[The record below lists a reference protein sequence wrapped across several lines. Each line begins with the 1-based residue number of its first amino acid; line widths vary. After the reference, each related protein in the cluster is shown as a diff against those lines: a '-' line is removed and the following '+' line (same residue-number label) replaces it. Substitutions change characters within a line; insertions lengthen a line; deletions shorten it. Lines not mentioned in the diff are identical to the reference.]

1 MWSFKKPVMVDDN
14 TRIVMPLVPFD
25 NKHPLYRAYPLEME
39 DAERFDKEYQIATEI
54 IQDWITQDIVFTRS
68 SNNPIESSLVYQLM
82 NLPICTLA
90 FEEQVQILSDCLRD
104 TRISV
109 ATLRMF
115 DMITRLNTRLSIEF
129 ILVLTG
135 KFLYSVLYGLPQTY
149 AISNQEIHLPDKMD
163 WANLL
168 QAHPWIP
175 FLTIIQKIYDFD
187 ESVRKL
193 QELRSLAKPTSTI
206 ANP

>member
-1 MWSFKKPVMVDDN
+1 MWPFKKPVMVDDN
-14 TRIVMPLVPFD
+14 NKIIMPLLPFD
-25 NKHPLYRAYPLEME
+25 EKHPLYRVYPLKME
-39 DAERFDKEYQIATEI
+39 DAERFDKEYQIATET
-54 IQDWITQDIVFTRS
+54 IQDWIAQDIVFTRGS
-68 SNNPIESSLVYQLM
+68 GHPIESSLVYQLK

-90 FEEQVQILSDCLRD
+90 FEEQVQVLSDCLRD

-129 ILVLTG
+129 NLVLTG

-168 QAHPWIP
+168 QVHPWIP

-193 QELRSLAKPTSTI
+193 QELRSLARPTSTI
-206 ANP
+206 SNP